1 MKKMTR
7 KQKIRWSIIGG
18 IIALV
23 LVIGI
28 IVFQQMKPSK
38 TSENKFQTVTL
49 KKTDPL
55 TFNGIVQA
63 THTQDYYLDQTLG
76 KIST

>member
-28 IVFQQMKPSK
+28 IVFKQMKPSK
-38 TSENKFQTVTL
+38 TSENKFQRL
-49 KKTDPL
+49 R
-55 TFNGIVQA
+55 
-63 THTQDYYLDQTLG
+63 
-76 KIST
+76 